1 METNDWNHRELS
13 VWLQVQRAP
22 EKLKRQVREFLSN
35 SANTLASLPAELE
48 QQLPQLPQGLVE
60 RTWQWLESS
69 EQHFILPYGSSE
81 YPEPLKEI
89 YRPPILL
96 FGIGDRQWLR
106 CSLLAVI
113 GSRKA
118 SPLALSLTA
127 EMVQDL
133 CQNGWGIVSGMALGI
148 DGLAHRTA
156 LANGS
161 PTIAVLGCGVD
172 LVYPPRNRQLRN
184 EIAAAGVVLSEY
196 APGTPARTEHFPAR
210 NRIIS
215 GISSGVLV
223 AEATLKS
230 GSLITARYAVE
241 QGREVFAIPGPVPH
255 PGSQGCHL
263 LIQQGAKLVTCSA
276 DILAEL
282 PAQADLFA
290 ADGKRAKGNCAP
302 AEIAAD
308 SEAAEPEELGAFAE
322 SAKGHEKNSAKIPLN
337 VLANERLLANVGF
350 ETTSFDW
357 LLSQS
362 DDSVSVVVNQLI
374 SLELDGWIKTVPGGY
389 VRVRR

>member
-1 METNDWNHRELS
+1 MQTSDWNHRELTL
-13 VWLQVQRAP
+13 WLAVQRAP
-22 EKLKRQVREFLSN
+22 EKLKRELREFWQTSGEFEI
-35 SANTLASLPAELE
+35 PAQIEK
-48 QQLPQLPQGLVE
+48 QLPELPRGLVE
-60 RTWQWLESS
+60 RTYQWLHSDRKHFLLHCLDS
-69 EQHFILPYGSSE
+69 EF
-81 YPEPLKEI
+81 PEALKEI
-89 YRPPILL
+89 YRAPILL
-96 FGIGDRQWLR
+96 FGIGDKTLLQYP
-106 CSLLAVI
+106 LLAVI

-118 SPLALSLTA
+118 SPLALSLT
-127 EMVQDL
+127 EQMVVEL
-133 CQNGWGIVSGMALGI
+133 CQQGWGIVSGMALGI

-156 LANGS
+156 LAQGM
-161 PTIAVLGCGVD
+161 PTIAVLGCGID

-184 EIAAAGVVLSEY
+184 DIAAAGIVLSEY
-196 APGTPARTEHFPAR
+196 APGTPAKTEHFPAR

-215 GISSGVLV
+215 GISLGVLV

-255 PGSQGCHL
+255 PGSEGCHL
-263 LIQQGAKLVTCSA
+263 LIQQGAKLVTRSE

-290 ADGKRAKGNCAP
+290 ADKAIESRKAKP
-302 AEIAAD
+302 AEIAFKH
-308 SEAAEPEELGAFAE
+308 EEPNKISNSGLTSGIA
-322 SAKGHEKNSAKIPLN
+322 GKNSTKIPLN

-362 DDSVSVVVNQLI
+362 EDSVSVVVNQLI

>member
-1 METNDWNHRELS
+1 METNDWNHRNLEL
-13 VWLQVQRAP
+13 WLRVQRAP
-22 EKLKRQVREFLSN
+22 EKVKRELRTFWE
-35 SANTLASLPAELE
+35 ASGDSEIPTFIQAMLPA
-48 QQLPQLPQGLVE
+48 LPAGLVD
-60 RTWQWLESS
+60 RTYQWLHADAK
-69 EQHFILPYGSSE
+69 HFLVHCLSAE
-81 YPEPLKEI
+81 YPEALKAI
-89 YRPPILL
+89 YRAPMLL
-96 FGIGDRQWLR
+96 FGMGDKGLLQSHW
-106 CSLLAVI
+106 LAVI

-118 SPLALSLTA
+118 SPLALSLT
-127 EMVQDL
+127 EQMVSEL
-133 CQNGWGIVSGMALGI
+133 CQQGWGIVSGMALGI

-156 LANGS
+156 LAQGM
-161 PTIAVLGCGVD
+161 PTIAVLGCGID

-184 EIAAAGVVLSEY
+184 EIVAAGIVLSEY
-196 APGTPARTEHFPAR
+196 APGTPAKTEHFPAR

-255 PGSQGCHL
+255 PGSEGCHL
-263 LIQQGAKLVTCSA
+263 LIQQGAKLVTCSN

-290 ADGKRAKGNCAP
+290 ADKDIKCENVKP
-302 AEIAAD
+302 EEIA
-308 SEAAEPEELGAFAE
+308 SNQEEPEETSNFGLTFQ
-322 SAKGHEKNSAKIPLN
+322 SAEKNSAKIPLN

-362 DDSVSVVVNQLI
+362 EDSVSVVVNQLI

>member
-1 METNDWNHRELS
+1 METNDWNHRNLAL
-13 VWLQVQRAP
+13 WLGIQRAP
-22 EKLKRQVREFLSN
+22 EKVKRELREFWEN
-35 SANTLASLPAELE
+35 SEQFEIPEFIEQTLPELP
-48 QQLPQLPQGLVE
+48 PGLVE
-60 RTWQWLESS
+60 RTYQWLHADPK
-69 EQHFILPYGSSE
+69 HFLLNCLDTDF
-81 YPEPLKEI
+81 PEALKEI
-89 YRPPILL
+89 YRAPILL
-96 FGIGDRQWLR
+96 FGIGSKHLLQNPW
-106 CSLLAVI
+106 LAVI

-118 SPLALSLTA
+118 SPLALSLT
-127 EMVQDL
+127 EQMVSEL
-133 CQNGWGIVSGMALGI
+133 CQKGWGIVSGMALGI

-156 LANGS
+156 LAQGL
-161 PTIAVLGCGVD
+161 PTIAVLGCGID

-184 EIAAAGVVLSEY
+184 EIAATGIVLSEY
-196 APGTPARTEHFPAR
+196 GPGTPARTEHFPAR

-215 GISSGVLV
+215 GISSGALV

-230 GSLITARYAVE
+230 GSLITARCAAE

-255 PGSQGCHL
+255 PGSEGCHL
-263 LIQQGAKLVTCSA
+263 LIQQGAKLVTCSD

-290 ADGKRAKGNCAP
+290 ADKDTELRKTKM
-302 AEIAAD
+302 AEIASEQEEPLEIGD
-308 SEAAEPEELGAFAE
+308 SRLTSSIAG
-322 SAKGHEKNSAKIPLN
+322 KNSTKIPLN

-362 DDSVSVVVNQLI
+362 EDSVSDVVNQLI